1 MTKPLHAFLILFAL
15 GLSACATAAAP
26 ESRAMPLDSFPK
38 STLEIATPDA
48 RLHKFNIWIA
58 ADAAHREQGL
68 MYVKSL
74 AANAG
79 MLFIYPS
86 ANRLAMWMKNTFI
99 PLDILFIRAD
109 GRVSS
114 IEANTKPLTL
124 DNIESKEDVIA
135 VLELKGGTA
144 ASLNIRKGAIVIH
157 KIFGNTG
164 Q

>member
-1 MTKPLHAFLILFAL
+1 MTKPLHALLILIAL
-15 GLSACATAAAP
+15 GVSACANAAP
-26 ESRAMPLDSFPK
+26 PQSQAMPLDSFPK

-58 ADAAHREQGL
+58 ADSAHREQGL

-74 AANAG
+74 APNAG

-86 ANRLAMWMKNTFI
+86 AHRLAMWMKNTYI

-114 IEANTKPLTL
+114 IEANTKPLSL

-144 ASLNIRKGAIVIH
+144 ASLNIRRGAIVVH
-157 KIFGNTG
+157 KLFGNTG

>member
-1 MTKPLHAFLILFAL
+1 MKKLLRILLLGCAFVV
-15 GLSACATAAAP
+15 SAGAQAAP
-26 ESRAMPLDSFPK
+26 EQSKAMPLDSFPK

-58 ADAAHREQGL
+58 ADAARREQGL
-68 MYVKSL
+68 MFIKSL
-74 AANAG
+74 PPNAG
-79 MLFIYPS
+79 MLFVYPS
-86 ANRLAMWMKNTFI
+86 AHRLAMWMKNTFI

-114 IEANTKPLTL
+114 VESNTKPLSL
-124 DNIESKEDVIA
+124 DNIESKEDVIG

-157 KIFGNTG
+157 TVFGNTG